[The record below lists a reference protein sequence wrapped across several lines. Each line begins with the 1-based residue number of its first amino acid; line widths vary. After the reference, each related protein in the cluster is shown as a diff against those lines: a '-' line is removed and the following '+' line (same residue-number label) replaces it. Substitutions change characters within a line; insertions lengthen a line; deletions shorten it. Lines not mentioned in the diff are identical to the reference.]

1 MSVRLLI
8 KALIRMILGFAVMA
22 ALLFLPAGSFG
33 YWQAWLLLGI
43 LFGPMF
49 IAGIVLAVKKPEL
62 LERRLNMREEQ
73 KEQRF
78 VVAMSGLIFILA
90 FVAAGL
96 SYRNGWLMFPAWAS
110 YGSAV
115 VFLLSYGL
123 YAEVLRENI
132 YLSRTIEVQADQKVI
147 DTGLYGIVRH
157 PMYMS
162 TVILFMSMPLVL
174 GSPLAF
180 LIMLLYVPVIVMRI
194 RNEEKVLEKGLPGY
208 TEYEKKVKHRLI
220 PFVW

>member
-43 LFGPMF
+43 LFGPML

-90 FVAAGL
+90 FIAAGL

-110 YGSAV
+110 YESAV

-220 PFVW
+220 PFIW

>member
-1 MSVRLLI
+1 
-8 KALIRMILGFAVMA
+8 MILGFAVMA

-110 YGSAV
+110 YESAV

-208 TEYEKKVKHRLI
+208 TEYEQKVKHRLI
-220 PFVW
+220 PFIW

>member
-1 MSVRLLI
+1 MSARLLI

-43 LFGPMF
+43 LFGPML

-110 YGSAV
+110 YESAV

-220 PFVW
+220 PFIW

>member
-43 LFGPMF
+43 LFGPML

-62 LERRLNMREEQ
+62 LERRLNMKEEQ

-78 VVAMSGLIFILA
+78 VVAMSGLLFILA

-110 YGSAV
+110 YESAV

-208 TEYEKKVKHRLI
+208 TEYEQKVKHRLI
-220 PFVW
+220 PFIW

>member
-33 YWQAWLLLGI
+33 YWQAWLLLGV
-43 LFGPMF
+43 LFGPML

-62 LERRLNMREEQ
+62 FERRLNMRAEQ

-110 YGSAV
+110 YESAV

-220 PFVW
+220 PFIW

>member
-1 MSVRLLI
+1 
-8 KALIRMILGFAVMA
+8 MILGFAVMA

-33 YWQAWLLLGI
+33 YWQSWLLLGI
-43 LFGPMF
+43 LFGPML

-110 YGSAV
+110 YESAV

-220 PFVW
+220 PFIW

>member
-43 LFGPMF
+43 LFGPML

-110 YGSAV
+110 YESAV

-132 YLSRTIEVQADQKVI
+132 YLSRTIEVQEDQKVI

-180 LIMLLYVPVIVMRI
+180 LIMLLYVPVIIMRI
-194 RNEEKVLEKGLPGY
+194 RNEEKVLEEGLPGY
-208 TEYEKKVKHRLI
+208 IEYEKKVKYRLI
-220 PFVW
+220 PFIW

>member
-1 MSVRLLI
+1 
-8 KALIRMILGFAVMA
+8 MILGFAVMA

-43 LFGPMF
+43 LFGPML

-110 YGSAV
+110 YESAV

-220 PFVW
+220 PFIW

>member
-1 MSVRLLI
+1 
-8 KALIRMILGFAVMA
+8 MILGFAVMA

-43 LFGPMF
+43 LFGPML

-110 YGSAV
+110 YESAV

-208 TEYEKKVKHRLI
+208 TEYEQKVKHRLI
-220 PFVW
+220 PFIW

>member
-43 LFGPMF
+43 LFGPML

-110 YGSAV
+110 YESAV

-220 PFVW
+220 PFIW

>member
-43 LFGPMF
+43 LFGPML

-62 LERRLNMREEQ
+62 LERRLNMKEEQ

-110 YGSAV
+110 YESAV

-220 PFVW
+220 PFIW

>member
-43 LFGPMF
+43 LFGPML

-62 LERRLNMREEQ
+62 LERRLNMREDQ

-220 PFVW
+220 PFIW